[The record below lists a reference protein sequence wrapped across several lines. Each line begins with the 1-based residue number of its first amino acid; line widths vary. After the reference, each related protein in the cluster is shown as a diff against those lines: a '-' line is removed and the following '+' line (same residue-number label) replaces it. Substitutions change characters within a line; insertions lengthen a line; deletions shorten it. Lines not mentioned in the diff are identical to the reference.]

1 MCVCRPTDPRAHG
14 ESSNVKSVLVLAVH
28 YRAFWF
34 WLYITERSVFGYTLQ
49 SVLVL
54 AVHYRAFWFWL
65 YITYGEDY
73 TLALVMELA
82 NVLLMCC

>member
-1 MCVCRPTDPRAHG
+1 MCLCVCVCRPTDPRAHG

-34 WLYITERSVFGYTLQ
+34 WLYITS
-49 SVLVL
+49 
-54 AVHYRAFWFWL
+54 
-65 YITYGEDY
+65 GEDY

-82 NVLLMCC
+82 NVLLICC